1 MDFLVTLMQ
10 LFIYIVPFI
19 VLYFVIAAAVKKGL
33 DSSEVGRVILEKYH
47 AERMKDKK

>member
-19 VLYFVIAAAVKKGL
+19 VLYFVIAAAVKKRTGL
-33 DSSEVGRVILEKYH
+33 LGSRKGNFREISCREN
-47 AERMKDKK
+47 ER